1 MCLINRSQCYKRSL
15 VSFTLCTALSV
26 LFLTSFTLAS
36 NAPTL
41 QFQRMWPKPTGT
53 CLYKPID
60 CTLDADGNIYVL
72 DKTDHA
78 IKKFSS
84 DGRFIV
90 SWGEYGS
97 NDGQF
102 IFTDL
107 ATVQYHPNSHIY
119 VVDFGHDK
127 YLGRDTCRIQ
137 KFTLDGKWVKTI
149 DRWEEDQS
157 TFNAARGMA
166 VDSEGNYYTTAPES
180 HPDPD
185 HEDNHINWIYQF
197 DAEDRCIKR
206 WQAFKMPTWEYDDI
220 MDIAVE
226 PDGNLLTIIG
236 SGSYNHSEDT
246 VIYPVQRFSP
256 DGVLLD
262 KWPVNTADYNSDGYQ
277 NDPQNL
283 DIRNHGIYVDP
294 EHRVYLTVYHG
305 DHIQVFSQ
313 EGHFIK
319 QIGSGGNGEGQ
330 FVDASAMTMDSSKN
344 IFVVDRG
351 NQRIQKLNPDEAFLF
366 AIGCASDAPGQFNTP
381 EKITIG
387 PDERGYVADA
397 GNQRVQI
404 FEKSGAFVYELFM
417 NYPPLSVA
425 VDSEGFIYTVG
436 NGKTIDK
443 FFPNGGLASTLAPEV
458 IYPDHPENGYVRF
471 MDIVFSPTSHHLHVA
486 DQANDMIYEISSDG
500 AVIRHWAVDG
510 ANEIKGID
518 VASDGSIYV
527 LENSLIIH
535 KFDADGTPVLQWG
548 SSSHGTEN
556 GRFSNDPAPTDL
568 AVDPSGDVWVADIG
582 NHRLQRFDAEGYWQ
596 ETFDKYHAA
605 SGGFA
610 VIQGLAFDQDGNL
623 YAGELGNNRVEVFS
637 RANES
642 SSSEDRAIIVAGG
655 GPYPGN
661 TLWNATQLCANM
673 AYRTLLYQGFSRD
686 QITYL
691 SWDND
696 IDLDGNTLPDDV
708 DGVPSLNALQQA
720 LTDWSAGARHLL
732 IYIVDHG
739 GEKQFRLGESTLLS
753 ASDFEPWLTTAR
765 QNVSG
770 KTLFIADACRS
781 GSFIS
786 HMKTNAPSPPI
797 LIASASE
804 SESAYFTN
812 NGTLSFSYLFWSQ
825 IQNGMA
831 LRDAFFSTKNAIQ
844 YTYGNQ
850 TPQLDDNGNGQ
861 GNDDMDGEASK
872 DFMIGNGIIAAG
884 DLPTLQGIFVTP
896 ATLDGDTSASITV
909 NQITDADGI
918 RLVWATITPP
928 NWLPGAPESP
938 IVSMPSI
945 QLTRYGEESDR
956 FQIRYNDFTA
966 HGTYTIALFAED
978 KTGDISLP
986 SIITLQQKGGSA
998 AATFSGD
1005 LYQLRIPCIE
1015 IFDEPWAII
1024 FEQDLNETTGLF
1036 YTLDINQMGT
1046 VSCPSTGSHT
1056 GSTRWA
1062 ELLPNLDIAIH
1073 DAIFGLMN
1081 FSVTL
1086 GYREGEESLLWEVD
1100 INSIS
1105 SH

>member
-1 MCLINRSQCYKRSL
+1 MHLNAKSNLIKALLLSL
-15 VSFTLCTALSV
+15 IHAMGCIVLLLPTPVNAASTLS
-26 LFLTSFTLAS
+26 S
-36 NAPTL
+36 L
-41 QFQRMWPKPTGT
+41 QFERMWPKPTGT
-53 CLYKPID
+53 CLYKPVD
-60 CTLDADGNIYVL
+60 CTLDPDGNIYVL
-72 DKTDHA
+72 DKADHA
-78 IKKFSS
+78 IKKFSP
-84 DGRFIV
+84 DGGFII
-90 SWGEYGS
+90 SWGTYGS

-107 ATVQYHPNSHIY
+107 ATVQYHPNGHIY

-127 YLGRDTCRIQ
+127 YLHRDTSRIQ
-137 KFTLDGKWVKTI
+137 KFTLDGEWVKTV

-166 VDSEGNYYTTAPES
+166 VDNNGNYYTTAP
-180 HPDPD
+180 DKDDD
-185 HEDNHINWIYQF
+185 HTNWIYKF

-206 WQAFKMPTWEYDDI
+206 WQAFKMPTWKYDDI

-226 PDGNLLTIIG
+226 PDGNLLAIIG
-236 SGSYNHSEDT
+236 SGGFTAGEDT

-277 NDPQNL
+277 NDPRNL
-283 DIRNHGIYVDP
+283 NIRNHGIHVDV
-294 EHRVYLTVYHG
+294 EHRVYLTGYYG

-319 QIGSGGNGEGQ
+319 QIGSGGSGNGQ
-330 FVDASAMTMDSSKN
+330 FVDASAMTTDPSKN
-344 IFVVDRG
+344 IYVADRG

-387 PDERGYVADA
+387 PDERVYVADA

-404 FEKSGAFVYELFM
+404 FERSGAFVYELFM
-417 NYPPLSVA
+417 GYDPLAVA

-443 FFPNGGLASTLAPEV
+443 YFPNGGLASTLVPDV
-458 IYPDHPENGYVRF
+458 VYPDHPENGYVHF
-471 MDIVFSPTSHHLHVA
+471 VDIVLAPTSHHLYVA
-486 DQANDMIYEISSDG
+486 DQANEIIYEITSDG
-500 AVIRHWAVDG
+500 TVIRHWKVAG

-518 VASDGSIYV
+518 VAPDGSIYV
-527 LENSLIIH
+527 LESSLIIH
-535 KFDADGTPVLQWG
+535 KFHADGTPVLQWG
-548 SSSHGTEN
+548 STAHGTEN

-568 AVDPSGDVWVADIG
+568 AMDPSGDVWVADIG
-582 NHRLQRFDAEGYWQ
+582 NHRLQRFDADGYWQ
-596 ETFDKYHAA
+596 ETIDKYHTA

-610 VIQGLAFDQDGNL
+610 VIQGLAFDGDNKL
-623 YAGELGNNRVEVFS
+623 YAAELGNNRVEVFS
-637 RANES
+637 RAKENA
-642 SSSEDRAIIVAGG
+642 SSEDRAVIVAGG

-708 DGVPSLNALQQA
+708 DGVPTLSALQQA
-720 LTDWSAGARHLL
+720 LTDWSAGAHHLL

-739 GEKQFRLGESTLLS
+739 GDKQFRLGASTLLS
-753 ASDFEPWLTTAR
+753 ASDFAPWLTTAR
-765 QNVSG
+765 KNVSG
-770 KTLFIADACRS
+770 KTVFIADACRS

-786 HMKTNAPSPPI
+786 QMTTDDPSPPI
-797 LIASASE
+797 LIASAAQ

-861 GNDDMDGEASK
+861 GNEDMDGEASK
-872 DFMIGNGIIAAG
+872 DFLIGNGIISAG
-884 DLPTLQGIFVTP
+884 DLPTLQGVSVTP
-896 ATLDGDTSASITV
+896 ASLDGQTTAQITV
-909 NQITDADGI
+909 NQATDTDGI
-918 RLVWATITPP
+918 RLIWATITPP

-945 QLTRYGEESDR
+945 QLTRQGDR
-956 FQIRYNDFTA
+956 YTARYEAFTA
-966 HGTYTIALFAED
+966 HGTYTVALFAED
-978 KTGDISLP
+978 NTGDISLP
-986 SIITLQQKGGSA
+986 SIITLNQNGGSA
-998 AATFSGD
+998 AASFSSD
-1005 LYQLRIPCIE
+1005 LHQLRIPCIE
-1015 IFDEPWAII
+1015 IFDERWSII
-1024 FEQDLNETTGLF
+1024 FQQDLSQTTGLF
-1036 YTLDINQMGT
+1036 YTLDMDQT
-1046 VSCPSTGSHT
+1046 ESVSCPSTDSNIG
-1056 GSTRWA
+1056 WA

-1073 DAIFGLMN
+1073 EAIFGAMN
-1081 FSVTL
+1081 FGVTL
-1086 GYREGEESLLWEVD
+1086 RYQEGGPSLLWALD
-1100 INSIS
+1100 LKTLS